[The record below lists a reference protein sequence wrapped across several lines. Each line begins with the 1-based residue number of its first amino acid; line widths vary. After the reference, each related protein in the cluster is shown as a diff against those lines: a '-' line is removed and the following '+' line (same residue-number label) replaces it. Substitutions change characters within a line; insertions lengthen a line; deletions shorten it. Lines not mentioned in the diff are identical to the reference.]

1 MQQLTV
7 KIPDNKLSFF
17 MELIQSL
24 GYVQV
29 EKKSENPVL
38 TDQQI
43 RLVEEERSKMKADPD
58 SMIDW
63 EEGRKMLHVD

>member
-17 MELIQSL
+17 MELVQSL
-24 GYVQV
+24 GFVQV
-29 EKKSENPVL
+29 DKSSTL

-43 RLVEEERSKMKADPD
+43 ELVNIERSKMKNDP
-58 SMIDW
+58 SYMLEW
-63 EEGRKMLHVD
+63 EDARKTLKTD